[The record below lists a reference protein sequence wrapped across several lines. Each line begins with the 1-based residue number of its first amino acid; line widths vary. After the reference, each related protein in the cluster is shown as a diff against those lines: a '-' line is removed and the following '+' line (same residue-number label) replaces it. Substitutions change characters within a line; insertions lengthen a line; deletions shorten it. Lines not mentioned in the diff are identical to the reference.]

1 MTLPPGYASAI
12 RRHAC
17 RTLSTSP
24 QPTDDELCAALGQH
38 FGIEGGYGSRGVAL
52 WWQGGKNP
60 TLSIEFVGEPPLKL
74 KGRKLLDAVREA
86 LFLSRPAAVSLPT
99 AN

>member
-17 RTLSTSP
+17 RSLAVSH
-24 QPTDDELCAALGQH
+24 QPTDDELHQALAQH
-38 FGIEGGYGSRGVAL
+38 FGIEGGFGSRGVAL
-52 WWQGGKNP
+52 WWKGGKNP
-60 TLSIEFVGEPPLKL
+60 SLSIEFVGEPPLKL

-86 LFLSRPAAVSLPT
+86 LFLSRP
-99 AN
+99 